1 MSDTKIASKLM
12 ADAETIAKPP
22 PDVGAQLALLSDL
35 TRGFALSLDIDE
47 TLQVAIGRICN
58 HLGAAAG
65 SVFLI
70 DDESEQLICRA
81 CFGPVDVIG
90 LRLDMDAGIVGQT
103 AKDKA
108 SIIVC
113 DATDDPRFSEVVDA
127 NTGFRTRSVMCAPLK
142 TADRVIGVI
151 EVLNKVDESTFDADD
166 LTLLDTLAAPTALSI
181 HNAMMAGD
189 LVQQQRIR
197 KELKLA
203 RRVQRSL
210 LPNREPPPF
219 PILGVNLPA
228 REVSGD
234 FYDHFK
240 LPDGRIAFT
249 IGDVSG
255 KGVDA
260 AFLMVRV
267 TTLLRWA
274 GKEGQPPRR
283 WLKRVN
289 EEMCET
295 ISGGMFVCAAAGYYD
310 PARRLLTF
318 ANAGLPPVL
327 IDDGTSIEALMA
339 GAPPLGIVSGM
350 QFEEHRVMMDSKA
363 AYFTTDGVVEAR
375 MADGQLGVDGLK
387 RMIRQ
392 LAEQL
397 PRPRLGQMVWNLRE
411 HTLNDDTTILLI
423 DDPIGDVQTLASI
436 GFHANCENLKLAR
449 DVVAE
454 AVSQATTNCPEC
466 VEDHLLLV
474 INEAIANVIRHAYR
488 NDPEGRIELTI
499 YERRGKLI
507 FYLRDYAPRVDVS
520 RIKPR
525 DLSDCRPGGLGV
537 NFIDS
542 VMDSW
547 VFTVP
552 EDGAGNLLI
561 MTKDLRRAA
570 QTGKDDQPH

>member
-1 MSDTKIASKLM
+1 MAEVEPTTKA
-12 ADAETIAKPP
+12 P
-22 PDVGAQLALLSDL
+22 PDAQAQLALLSDL
-35 TRGFALSLDIDE
+35 TRGFASSLDIDD
-47 TLQVAIGRICN
+47 TLKVAIGRICD

-65 SVFLI
+65 SVFLL
-70 DDESEQLICRA
+70 DADTDQLVCRA
-81 CFGPVDVIG
+81 CFGPVDVLG
-90 LRLDMDAGIVGQT
+90 LRLDLKAGLVGQT
-103 AKDKA
+103 ATESR
-108 SIIVC
+108 SIIVQ
-113 DATDDPRFSEVVDA
+113 DAASDPRFSEVVDA
-127 NTGFRTRSVMCAPLK
+127 NTGFQTRSVMCAPLK
-142 TADRVIGVI
+142 TADHVIGVL
-151 EVLNKVDESTFDADD
+151 EVLNKVDNSQFDTDD

-210 LPNREPPPF
+210 LPEREPPPF

-240 LPDGRIAFT
+240 LPDGRIGFT

-289 EEMCET
+289 EEMCEM

-327 IDDGTSIEALMA
+327 VDDGQSIEALIA
-339 GAPPLGIVSGM
+339 GAPPLGIVSGL
-350 QFEEHRVMMDSKA
+350 QFEEHQLQMDSKA

-375 MADGQLGVDGLK
+375 YDNGQLGVDGLK
-387 RMIRQ
+387 AMIRD
-392 LAEQL
+392 LADQL

-436 GFHANCENLKLAR
+436 GFHASCENLKLAR
-449 DVVAE
+449 EVVAD
-454 AVSQATTNCPEC
+454 AVAQATTDCPHC

-474 INEAIANVIRHAYR
+474 VNEAIANVIRHAYR
-488 NDPEGRIELTI
+488 NDPDGRIELTI

-561 MTKDLRRAA
+561 MTKDLRRSA
-570 QTGKDDQPH
+570 QTGNDE